1 MKDKKKF
8 SLPARYLLFILMLL
22 CVILLVVGY
31 FRPGFLS
38 PVTNIVNSVL
48 TPMQKGLNRLGS
60 SFADTAYDY
69 QSLEEARAEN
79 QQLKEEL
86 AALKEDI
93 GNYQQGQVELQE
105 LRELFEL
112 KGQYTDYET
121 TGARIIQK
129 EAGNW
134 YHSFV
139 IDKGSED
146 GIERNMN
153 VIADGG
159 LVGIVTDVGKNFAK
173 VRSIIDDDSNV
184 SAMSLNSGD
193 TCIVSGDLQLYAEG
207 KLRISY
213 IDKNDNI
220 WDDDKIVTSNI
231 SDKYLPNILIGYA
244 QEIQVDSNNVTK
256 SGYLIPAVDFGHLQ
270 TVLVIKTLKVTGEDQ
285 PGTEEEP
292 PEASRETPVAEAQ
305 TAEESQTASEESQ
318 P

>member
-8 SLPARYLLFILMLL
+8 SLPARYVLFFLMLF
-22 CVILLVVGY
+22 CVALLAVGY

-38 PVTNIVNSVL
+38 PVTGVVNSIL
-48 TPMQKGLNRLGS
+48 APMQKGLNRLGS
-60 SFADTAYDY
+60 SFADTAFDY

-112 KGQYTDYET
+112 KGQYSDYET

-129 EAGNW
+129 DAGNW

-139 IDKGSED
+139 IDKGEED
-146 GIERNMN
+146 GIAVDMN

-159 LVGIVTDVGKNFAK
+159 LVGIVTEVGKNYAK

-193 TCIVSGDLQLYAEG
+193 ACIVSGDLQLYSEG
-207 KLRISY
+207 SLRISY

-220 WDDDKIVTSNI
+220 RDDDKIVTSNI

-244 QEIQVDSNNVTK
+244 KDIQVDSNNVTK
-256 SGYLIPAVDFGHLQ
+256 SGYLIPEVDFGHLQ
-270 TVLVIKTLKVTGEDQ
+270 TVLVIKTLKVTGEENQ
-285 PGTEEEP
+285 
-292 PEASRETPVAEAQ
+292 S
-305 TAEESQTASEESQ
+305 
-318 P
+318 

>member
-8 SLPARYLLFILMLL
+8 SLPARYVLFFLMLF
-22 CVILLVVGY
+22 CVALLAVGY

-38 PVTNIVNSVL
+38 PVTGVVNSIL
-48 TPMQKGLNRLGS
+48 APMQKGLNRLGS
-60 SFADTAYDY
+60 SFADTAFDY

-112 KGQYTDYET
+112 KGQYSDYET

-129 EAGNW
+129 DAGNW

-139 IDKGSED
+139 IDKGEED
-146 GIERNMN
+146 GIAVDMN

-159 LVGIVTDVGKNFAK
+159 LVGIVTEVGKNYAK

-193 TCIVSGDLQLYAEG
+193 ACIVSGDLQLYSEG
-207 KLRISY
+207 SLRISY

-244 QEIQVDSNNVTK
+244 KDIQVDSNNVTK
-256 SGYLIPAVDFGHLQ
+256 SGYLIPEVDFGHLQ
-270 TVLVIKTLKVTGEDQ
+270 TVLVIKTLKVTGEENQ
-285 PGTEEEP
+285 
-292 PEASRETPVAEAQ
+292 S
-305 TAEESQTASEESQ
+305 
-318 P
+318 

>member
-8 SLPARYLLFILMLL
+8 SLPARYVLFFLMLL
-22 CVILLVVGY
+22 CAALLAAGY

-48 TPMQKGLNRLGS
+48 APMQKGLNRLGS
-60 SFADTAYDY
+60 SFADTAFDY

-79 QQLKEEL
+79 KQLKEEL

-93 GNYQQGQVELQE
+93 GNYQQGQMELQE
-105 LRELFEL
+105 LRALFEL

-139 IDKGSED
+139 IDKGEKD
-146 GIERNMN
+146 GIEKDMN
-153 VIADGG
+153 VIAEGG
-159 LVGIVTDVGKNFAK
+159 LVGIVTETGKNYAR

-207 KLRISY
+207 TLRISY

-220 WDDDKIVTSNI
+220 WDEDKIVTSNI

-244 QEIQVDSNNVTK
+244 RDIQTDSNNVTK

-270 TVLVIKTLKVTGEDQ
+270 TVLVIKTLKVTG
-285 PGTEEEP
+285 GEEQ
-292 PEASRETPVAEAQ
+292 S
-305 TAEESQTASEESQ
+305 
-318 P
+318 

>member
-8 SLPARYLLFILMLL
+8 SLPARYILFFLMLF
-22 CVILLVVGY
+22 CAVLLAVSY

-38 PVTNIVNSVL
+38 PVTNAVNTIL
-48 TPMQKGLNRLGS
+48 APMQKGLNQLGS
-60 SFADTAYDY
+60 RFADTAFDY

-86 AALKEDI
+86 AALNEDI
-93 GNYQQGQVELQE
+93 GNYQQGQRELEE

-112 KGQYTDYET
+112 KGQYSDYET

-129 EAGNW
+129 DAGNW

-139 IDKGSED
+139 IDKGTED
-146 GIERNMN
+146 GIETDMN

-159 LVGIVTDVGKNFAK
+159 LVGIVTDVGKNYAK
-173 VRSIIDDDSNV
+173 VRTIIDDDSNV

-193 TCIVSGDLQLYAEG
+193 TCIVSGDLQLYADG

-244 QEIQVDSNNVTK
+244 ADIQVDSNNVTK
-256 SGYLIPAVDFGHLQ
+256 SGYLIPEVDFGHLQ
-270 TVLVIKTLKVTGEDQ
+270 TVLVIKTLKVTGEENQ
-285 PGTEEEP
+285 
-292 PEASRETPVAEAQ
+292 S
-305 TAEESQTASEESQ
+305 
-318 P
+318 

>member
-8 SLPARYLLFILMLL
+8 SLPARYILFFLMLF
-22 CVILLVVGY
+22 CAVLLAVSY

-38 PVTNIVNSVL
+38 PVTNAVNTIL
-48 TPMQKGLNRLGS
+48 APMQKGLNQLGS
-60 SFADTAYDY
+60 RFADTAFDY

-93 GNYQQGQVELQE
+93 GNYQQGQRELEE

-112 KGQYTDYET
+112 KGQYSDYET

-129 EAGNW
+129 DAGNW

-139 IDKGSED
+139 IDKGTED
-146 GIERNMN
+146 GIETDMN

-159 LVGIVTDVGKNFAK
+159 LVGIVTDVGKNYAK
-173 VRSIIDDDSNV
+173 VRTIIDDDSNV

-193 TCIVSGDLQLYAEG
+193 TCIVSGDLQLYADG

-244 QEIQVDSNNVTK
+244 ADIQVDSNNVTK
-256 SGYLIPAVDFGHLQ
+256 SGYLIPEVDFGHLQ
-270 TVLVIKTLKVTGEDQ
+270 TVLVIKTLKVTGEENQ
-285 PGTEEEP
+285 
-292 PEASRETPVAEAQ
+292 S
-305 TAEESQTASEESQ
+305 
-318 P
+318 